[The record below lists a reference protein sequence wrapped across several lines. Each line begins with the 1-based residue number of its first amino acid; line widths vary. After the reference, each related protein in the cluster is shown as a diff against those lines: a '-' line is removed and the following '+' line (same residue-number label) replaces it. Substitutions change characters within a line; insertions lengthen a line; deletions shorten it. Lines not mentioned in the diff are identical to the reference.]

1 MNGTTNYIL
10 TQMTGATPH
19 SYEVALRA
27 AQQLGFAEAD
37 PTADVEGHDV
47 RAKIAILAKLA
58 FGVSI
63 PLEMIPTV
71 GIAQLSIDDLQPLLE
86 SRFTIKLLG
95 IASLEKNGGISVYVI
110 PAVVPFANLFAT
122 VSGCGNMVRIIIKSL
137 FCPP

>member
-10 TQMTGATPH
+10 TQMTGASPQ

-27 AQQLGFAEAD
+27 AQQLGFAETD

-63 PLEMIPTV
+63 PLNMIPTV

-95 IASLEKNGGISVYVI
+95 IASLEKEKGGSISVYVI
-110 PAVVPFANLFAT
+110 PAIVSFANLFAT
-122 VSGCGNMVRIIIKSL
+122 VSGCGNMVRIIY
-137 FCPP
+137 

>member
-10 TQMTGATPH
+10 TQMTGATPQ

-95 IASLEKNGGISVYVI
+95 IASLEQGGGISVYVI
-110 PAVVPFANLFAT
+110 PAIVSFANLFAT
-122 VSGCGNMVRIIIKSL
+122 VSGCGNMVRIILKSL
-137 FCPP
+137 LFFP